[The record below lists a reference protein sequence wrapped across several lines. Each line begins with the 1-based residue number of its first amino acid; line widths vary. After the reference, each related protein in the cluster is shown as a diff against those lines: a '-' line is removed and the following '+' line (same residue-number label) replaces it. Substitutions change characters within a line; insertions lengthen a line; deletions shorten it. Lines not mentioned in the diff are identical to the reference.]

1 MNSMVP
7 TFFVLGGQRCGTT
20 WLHQMLVEH
29 PDVFVLKGKEPDFFY
44 RVSLTESFESYEDL
58 FKDANPS
65 QARGDMSVNY
75 CMLTTP
81 VIRQVHRILPHL
93 KFILTLRN
101 PIDRSWSQLKLIHD
115 LMDIRDQQL
124 KELGVSQ
131 ILQTLGQCRVT
142 RRSDFLAILKRWQ
155 SVYSP
160 EDFHLSLFEQV
171 RKNPK
176 DYLDGA
182 FKHLGVDPKRLPTKV
197 DLKKR
202 VHAGGS
208 EDMPDLVR
216 WWLCRRW
223 LEPVK
228 ALNQH
233 LDGMVEHWVT
243 DIERDLKAL
252 SPPTGWNPLRYR
264 IKTLPE
270 RVAYAIYDKRRERKL
285 VSRLKMVPTKSP

>member
-1 MNSMVP
+1 MVP
-7 TFFVLGGQRCGTT
+7 SFLVLGGQRCGTT
-20 WLHQMLVEH
+20 WLHRMLVEH

-44 RVSLTESFESYEDL
+44 RVALTDSFESYEAS
-58 FKDANPS
+58 FANSEPM

-81 VIRQVHRILPHL
+81 VIREVHRILPHL
-93 KFILTLRN
+93 KIVLTLRN
-101 PIDRSWSQLKLIHD
+101 PVDRSWSQLKLIHD
-115 LMDIRDQQL
+115 LMDIRDQHL
-124 KELGVSQ
+124 NELSIPQ
-131 ILQTLGQCRVT
+131 MLQTLGQCRVT
-142 RRSDFLAILKRWQ
+142 RRSDFLEILNRWQ
-155 SVYSP
+155 SVFSP
-160 EDFHLSLFEQV
+160 DDFHLSLFEQV
-171 RKNPK
+171 RENPK
-176 DYLDGA
+176 EYITGVLE
-182 FKHLGVDPKRLPTKV
+182 HINVDPERLPSSV
-197 DLKKR
+197 DLAQK

-228 ALNQH
+228 ELNQY

-252 SPPTGWNPLRYR
+252 SPPTGWNPLVHHF
-264 IKTLPE
+264 KAMPE

-285 VSRLKMVPTKSP
+285 VSRLKTVPTKSP